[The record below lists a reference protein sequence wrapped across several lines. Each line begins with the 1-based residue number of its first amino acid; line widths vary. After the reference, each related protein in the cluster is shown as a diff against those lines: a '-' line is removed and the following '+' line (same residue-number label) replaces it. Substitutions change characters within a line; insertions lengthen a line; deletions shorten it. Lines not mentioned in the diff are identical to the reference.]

1 MSSILQYLSWK
12 CLEFWSM
19 RRNWFGS
26 KHGTPLITHSVAL
39 FMSQHTMTLK
49 NGRSPSSRK
58 SFQDISSLFKRLISS
73 WFNRSRNITKKIAL
87 QRNCRKNY
95 RLWLLLMIKQI
106 WFALLTFVSLVA
118 PKSSLPQTCKKKSYF
133 KKKILHWMNFT
144 TSFKN
149 LSFWSNLV
157 LTQENGSTIAIEN

>member
-1 MSSILQYLSWK
+1 MSSILRCLFWK
-12 CLEFWSM
+12 CLGFWSM

-26 KHGTPLITHSVAL
+26 KHGIPLIIHSVAL
-39 FMSQHTMTLK
+39 YMLQHTKTLN
-49 NGRSPSSRK
+49 NGQSPSSRK

-73 WFNRSRNITKKIAL
+73 WFNRSRNITKKIVL

-95 RLWLLLMIKQI
+95 RLWLLSMTKQT
-106 WFALLTFVSLVA
+106 WFVLLTFVSLVA

-144 TSFKN
+144 KKKKN

-157 LTQENGSTIAIEN
+157 